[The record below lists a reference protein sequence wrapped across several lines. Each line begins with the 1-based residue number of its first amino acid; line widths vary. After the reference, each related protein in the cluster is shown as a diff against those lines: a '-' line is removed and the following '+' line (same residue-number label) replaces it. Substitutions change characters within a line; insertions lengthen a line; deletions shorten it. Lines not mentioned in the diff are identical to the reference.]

1 MQRGLKFLTLLIIF
15 VVSSEAGVDMGKTS
29 QEADAAMSDSA
40 QKAAEK
46 EYTANDAF
54 GYAGTSIPEATHDA
68 ASIESAK
75 FAAASQNEAFN
86 LVKESIDQR
95 QPYDMDVVKDP
106 LFKESNQYLNRPGGN
121 LRWKEET
128 VSDNNQPTHHKCTR
142 GRQVYE
148 ARCHLRLVAKQTG
161 THTVTKTKYG
171 YVRYIIPALGYDLA
185 LRLHKSFHCNC
196 LLSGGGGP
204 ITDKPT
210 ITHILDYLKL
220 NEPELTAET
229 VHSIRISGHNNEC
242 SIYSY
247 GWDKPFDAPGLNLPN
262 LHTLELSY
270 NVMVPSFELVWE
282 EDCKELESLLDQ
294 GRCAIVSTQC
304 FLDTTPTK
312 TVDGIT
318 LTADCWEKEIT
329 YRCHSEERDNCKALL
344 EKGCIQ
350 VASRCQTE
358 DQGECIEWEQTF
370 ECSNNHSLARS
381 RITGKDIP
389 FCLDGDCVNQ
399 SWAPN
404 QDMADSLSKL
414 AIFKEMQK
422 DMDPNTQ
429 SVFKGKPLQCSRIP
443 ASFKN
448 CCVQKGWGMKVGLA
462 SCNAEEK
469 DLAQQR
475 KLNKCIQ
482 VGTYCAQK
490 RLGVCTKKKTSF
502 CCYQTKLARIV
513 NEQGR
518 SQLDLGF
525 GSAKHPQC
533 DALTLAHF
541 TQIDFGKI
549 NFSELFQDIMGKVN
563 LPNTTK
569 ISQGIQQSLSDQSR
583 LITDRKTHITQGR
596 KHGEF

>member
-1 MQRGLKFLTLLIIF
+1 MHKCRRGQEIYEAKCRRILVSRQMGVRQEEKTHRIDISGLSLHRSNYTQILCGPYQPAHPLKISTFKAALKDFGQKVDIDPNTVVSVTYSHGHGGTVNYYYQQHKHGHTAVYGDNYQQF
-15 VVSSEAGVDMGKTS
+15 VVITKVDVPVFELMWQESCQDLEA
-29 QEADAAMSDSA
+29 
-40 QKAAEK
+40 
-46 EYTANDAF
+46 
-54 GYAGTSIPEATHDA
+54 
-68 ASIESAK
+68 
-75 FAAASQNEAFN
+75 
-86 LVKESIDQR
+86 LIDQG
-95 QPYDMDVVKDP
+95 QCEISSIHC
-106 LFKESNQYLNRPGGN
+106 L
-121 LRWKEET
+121 
-128 VSDNNQPTHHKCTR
+128 DN
-142 GRQVYE
+142 
-148 ARCHLRLVAKQTG
+148 
-161 THTVTKTKYG
+161 TKTK
-171 YVRYIIPALGYDLA
+171 
-185 LRLHKSFHCNC
+185 
-196 LLSGGGGP
+196 
-204 ITDKPT
+204 
-210 ITHILDYLKL
+210 
-220 NEPELTAET
+220 
-229 VHSIRISGHNNEC
+229 
-242 SIYSY
+242 
-247 GWDKPFDAPGLNLPN
+247 
-262 LHTLELSY
+262 
-270 NVMVPSFELVWE
+270 
-282 EDCKELESLLDQ
+282 
-294 GRCAIVSTQC
+294 IVEGVS
-304 FLDTTPTK
+304 
-312 TVDGIT
+312 
-318 LTADCWEKEIT
+318 LTADCWEQELT
-329 YRCHSEERDNCKALL
+329 YRCHAQLQNTCTALL
-344 EKGCIQ
+344 EKGCTQ
-350 VASRCQTE
+350 VNSTCKTRE
-358 DQGECIEWEQTF
+358 GEECIEWEQTF
-370 ECSNNHSLARS
+370 ECDNGSSLAKS
-381 RITGKDIP
+381 SITGKDIP
-389 FCLDGDCVNQ
+389 FCLDGDCINQ

-502 CCYQTKLARIV
+502 CCYQTKLARII

-518 SQLDLGF
+518 SQLGLGF

-583 LITDRKTHITQGR
+583 LITDRKKHITQGR